1 MATLAAMTDD
11 VLDMVYG
18 VARIERPAEDTL
30 VTAVSG
36 TTDVAWELTTPALW
50 KRGDYCE
57 DQAAGEIVIM
67 TTDHPAAGNDVTV
80 RRAQNG
86 TTALAAYATTDV
98 FYKNPIFPRYRI
110 ERFINETVDNDLF
123 PHVWMVGE
131 TTVSFTVGDTTY
143 EMPTD
148 CGDVTQVYQSDLNSD
163 GKFYPI
169 DTQAWEYVAVV
180 AAAESTNQNFLR
192 IRKVIDETATVY
204 VTYKQKP
211 SSVTAD
217 LVNLSAPLAAM
228 VPWRVVGKL
237 LAGTRLTPARTAP
250 GRATPIIN
258 QSGSQLSRDFAAF
271 DVEFRRMRKDEQN
284 RLNRQVPIQKR
295 FQRSRVWVG

>member
-1 MATLAAMTDD
+1 MATIGAMTDD
-11 VLDMVYG
+11 VFDMVYG
-18 VARIERPAEDTL
+18 IARIERPAEDTL
-30 VTAVSG
+30 VNAVSG
-36 TTDVAWELTTPALW
+36 TTDVAWEMTTPALW

-67 TTDHPAAGNDVTV
+67 STDHPSAGNDVTV
-80 RRAQNG
+80 RRGQNG
-86 TTALAAYATTDV
+86 TTALAAYATTTAV
-98 FYKNPIFPRYRI
+98 FYKNPVFPRYRI

-131 TTVSFTVGDTTY
+131 TTLSFTVGDTTY

-148 CGDVTQVYQSDLNSD
+148 CGDVLQVYQSDLNSD

-169 DTQAWEYVAVV
+169 DTQAWEYVPVV
-180 AAAESTNQNFLR
+180 ASAESTNLNFLR
-192 IRKVIDETATVY
+192 LRHVIDETGTVY

-211 SSVTAD
+211 SSASLSD
-217 LVNLSAPLAAM
+217 LSTSLAAM

-237 LAGTRLTPARTAP
+237 LAGTRLTPARAAP
-250 GRATPIIN
+250 GRATPVAN

-284 RLNRQVPIQKR
+284 RLNKQVPIQKR
-295 FQRSRVWVG
+295 FQHARVWVG